1 MSSHNIYH
9 LRGNAIHSD
18 KKLMISN
25 GKATIVFCF
34 ADWCGFCQRTK
45 PVFQSMADKHSS
57 KLNFATVNYSKD
69 ISPEEKSLNG
79 KVSAMFGVSA
89 FPTFLLFDSKGK
101 HVDTI
106 QGALPEDEM
115 MKRLSKFM

>member
-1 MSSHNIYH
+1 MSNNIFM
-9 LRGNAIHSD
+9 LRGNALRGKNI
-18 KKLMISN
+18 KLSN

-34 ADWCGFCQRTK
+34 ADWCGFCKRTK

-57 KLNFATVNYSKD
+57 KVNFATVNYSRNIPK
-69 ISPEEKSLNG
+69 EEEDLN
-79 KVSAMFGVSA
+79 KEVSKKFGVSA
-89 FPTFLLFDSKGK
+89 FPTFLVFDSDGN

-106 QGALPEDEM
+106 QGAVPEQEM